1 MTASSVT
8 FAGAQNSVAD
18 TMDEQR
24 ALFLKVFSGEV
35 ITAFEQFTLTLDKH
49 TVRTIQNGK
58 SAQFPVIG
66 NMPAAEYH
74 TPGAEILGQE
84 VPKSERI
91 IPVDKLLISHVF
103 IDDLD
108 DAMSHFDVRS
118 KYSRMMGQR
127 LSLTFD
133 RNIMR
138 NLILC
143 GREAAAIVTGGDKG
157 ERIEVANLSS
167 ATEADFLAAWV
178 DALYSAAEKLDN
190 KFVLGKRY
198 CLLKPAD
205 YYGLVKA
212 VSSNGFSVIHRD
224 YGGEG
229 SFADGK
235 VLKIAGIELIPAP
248 TLPTDDSSADTFHGV
263 DALTTKGIVFTEDA
277 VGTVKL
283 MDLSLQTQWD
293 IRRQGTLMVARY
305 AMGHGLLQTECVVE
319 LADGAVAI

>member
-1 MTASSVT
+1 MSNASVT
-8 FAGAQNSVAD
+8 FTGAQNAAD
-18 TMDEQR
+18 TTMTEQR

-35 ITAFEQFTLTLDKH
+35 ITAFEEFSVVLDKH
-49 TVRTIQNGK
+49 SVRTIKAGK

-66 NMPAAEYH
+66 QMPAAEYH
-74 TPGAEILGQE
+74 TPGAEILGQD

-133 RNIMR
+133 RNVMR
-138 NLILC
+138 NIILA
-143 GREAAAIVTGGDKG
+143 GREASAVVTGGDKG
-157 ERIEVANLSS
+157 ERIEDANLNSG
-167 ATEADFLAAWV
+167 TEATFLAAWV
-178 DALYSAAEKLDN
+178 DALYDAATKLDE
-190 KFVLGKRY
+190 KFVLGKRW
-198 CLLKPAD
+198 CVLKPAD

-212 VSSNGFSVIHRD
+212 VASNGFSVIHRD

-248 TLPTDDSSADTFHGV
+248 TLPTDDSESDEFHGV
-263 DALTTKGIVFTEDA
+263 DAATTKGIVFTEDA

-305 AMGHGLLQTECVVE
+305 AMGHGMLQSECVVE
-319 LADGAVAI
+319 LASGAVT